1 MASSAALH
9 VLADYVKMLVTLQFL
24 CETNHVEAE
33 PPRVAV
39 EVGQL
44 EMILILED
52 EIVHLPELPLTRRAL
67 CRFGGKESVWMRV
80 LEREMAVCE
89 TSLVRKTLQQQL
101 HGGRGLPADRALEI
115 AVLDDRR
122 VSASWAQHVIGAAH
136 GDGEV
141 EWRRHGIHPGQCAPA
156 SAHARISAPNCACV
170 PGTGVR
176 PAPGD
181 QPQPTRLSSA
191 M

>member
-9 VLADYVKMLVTLQFL
+9 VLADYVKILMTLQFL

-39 EVGQL
+39 KVGQL
-44 EMILILED
+44 EMMLILED
-52 EIVHLPELPLTRRAL
+52 EIVHLPELSLSRRAL

-89 TSLVRKTLQQQL
+89 TNPVRKTLQQQL
-101 HGGRGLPADRALEI
+101 YGGRGLPAGRALEI

-122 VSASWAQHVIGAAH
+122 VSAS
-136 GDGEV
+136 
-141 EWRRHGIHPGQCAPA
+141 
-156 SAHARISAPNCACV
+156 
-170 PGTGVR
+170 
-176 PAPGD
+176 
-181 QPQPTRLSSA
+181 
-191 M
+191 

>member
-39 EVGQL
+39 EVAQL
-44 EMILILED
+44 KMMLILED

-101 HGGRGLPADRALEI
+101 HGGCGLPAGRALEI
-115 AVLDDRR
+115 AVLNDRR

-141 EWRRHGIHPGQCAPA
+141 EWRRHGIHPGVN
-156 SAHARISAPNCACV
+156 RDFK
-170 PGTGVR
+170 R
-176 PAPGD
+176 P
-181 QPQPTRLSSA
+181 LSSRRIVLLGS
-191 M
+191 